1 MQFFIFIIPNLE
13 DLTSR
18 NIDVGQVA
26 PEKLVEV
33 GWGAIHLM
41 EES

>member
-1 MQFFIFIIPNLE
+1 MKYALFSIYC
-13 DLTSR
+13 
-18 NIDVGQVA
+18 NIDVGQVT

-33 GWGAIHLM
+33 GCIHLM